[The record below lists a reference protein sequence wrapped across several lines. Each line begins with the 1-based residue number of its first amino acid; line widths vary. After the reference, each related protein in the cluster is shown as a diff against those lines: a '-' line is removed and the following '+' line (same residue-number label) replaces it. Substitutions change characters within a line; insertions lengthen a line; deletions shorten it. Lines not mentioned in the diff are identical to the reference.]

1 MIFKKFIYK
10 KINSTN
16 DIAIKKIKKRFSKG
30 IIIAEEQ
37 KKGKGQYGRKWIS
50 QKGNFFIS
58 IFFRINKNIPINTIT
73 KINCSTIKGLLSKL
87 IKKKISIKL
96 PNDLLLN
103 NKKICGILQETTI
116 YNKYKYMIVG
126 VGINLVNNPEIKNY
140 PITNILKE
148 TGKKITILKL
158 VEIIERNYKKKLKE
172 FA

>member
-16 DIAIKKIKKRFSKG
+16 DIAIKKIKKKFTKG

-73 KINCSTIKGLLSKL
+73 KINCSTIKRLLSKL

-126 VGINLVNNPEIKNY
+126 VGINLVKNPEIKNY

-148 TGKKITILKL
+148 TGKKIPILKL

>member
-16 DIAIKKIKKRFSKG
+16 GIAIKKIKKRFIKG

-73 KINCSTIKGLLSKL
+73 KINRSTIKGLLSKL

-126 VGINLVNNPEIKNY
+126 VGINLVKNPEIKNY

-148 TGKKITILKL
+148 TGKKIPILKL

>member
-16 DIAIKKIKKRFSKG
+16 DIAIKKIKKKFTKG

-37 KKGKGQYGRKWIS
+37 KKGKGQYGRKWVS

-73 KINCSTIKGLLSKL
+73 KINCSTIKDLLSKL

-148 TGKKITILKL
+148 TGKKIPILKL

>member
-16 DIAIKKIKKRFSKG
+16 DIAIKKIKKRFIQG

-58 IFFRINKNIPINTIT
+58 IFFRINNNITINNIT
-73 KINCSTIKGLLSKL
+73 KFNCLIIKGLLSKL

-116 YNKYKYMIVG
+116 FNKYKYIIVG
-126 VGINLVNNPEIKNY
+126 VGINLVKNPKIKNY

-148 TGKKITILKL
+148 TGKKIPILKL
-158 VEIIERNYKKKLKE
+158 VEIIEINYKKKLKE